1 MKDIGVCRSFLHLPS
16 IFILHPLS
24 FILYPLSL
32 TMIVGIGVDI
42 IDIKRLEL
50 ALERHGNRFRDR
62 IFTAREIE
70 YCEQPIRRGERY
82 ATRFAAKEAARKAI
96 GAATPVRALAWHD
109 IEIISSNEGA
119 PQLEFHGRAGE
130 LIEQLGVARAHV
142 SLSHATNQAIAFV
155 ILERE

>member
-1 MKDIGVCRSFLHLPS
+1 
-16 IFILHPLS
+16 
-24 FILYPLSL
+24 
-32 TMIVGIGVDI
+32 MIVGIGVDI
-42 IDIKRLEL
+42 IDIPRLER
-50 ALERHGNRFRDR
+50 ALEQHGDRFRDR
-62 IFTAREIE
+62 IFTAREIA
-70 YCEQPIRRGERY
+70 YCETPLRRAERY

-130 LIEQLGVARAHV
+130 LIRQLGVTGAQV
-142 SLSHATNQAIAFV
+142 SLSHAIDQAVAFV